1 MSWANVFI
9 FTLKELGLEFMETCG
24 KGDHL
29 SILSFMIFFYILLSL
44 PCFELLLISSI
55 FVFNICLQA
64 LLNKTSICK
73 KSHFFQRGMSCLSR
87 VFRQKGFSGL
97 PKS

>member
-1 MSWANVFI
+1 MGKRVYIYIERARTRIYGDLWKRGPFKYFVFYDI
-9 FTLKELGLEFMETCG
+9 FLYF
-24 KGDHL
+24 
-29 SILSFMIFFYILLSL
+29 IIL

-73 KSHFFQRGMSCLSR
+73 KSHFFQRGRGMSCLSR